1 MFTPVSESNQAP
13 PSVTEPNAVSP
24 RTALLSRPALA
35 MATVGLLVALPYALP
50 GKWAS
55 RLRLLQPRD
64 DEPAR
69 TAPAASDSAAAP
81 VGSVRVAEE
90 TADREDMAPP
100 QIVPVSSAR
109 TKPPPRPIEDPTDQ
123 ALHSFFAKLAK
134 VERKDPGAI
143 ARILHYGDSLL
154 AVDLVAST
162 LRRQLQ
168 DAFGDAGHGWMPI
181 ANPTP
186 GYFHAD
192 VSRRAS
198 SEWMIS
204 RVVGPFSPDGLY
216 GLGGFSFIGGSRAAW
231 SRFATPSKGTFGRS
245 VSRFGVQYLA
255 QPGGGDLEVVIDGE
269 QKELIS
275 TSAES
280 PKLMSWEKKV
290 PDGEHSFELRVV
302 KGPVRAFGTWMDRE
316 VPGVIL
322 DSAGIQGARLR
333 FLDQADDAHWAESL
347 KQRSPDLVIL
357 EFGLNEAA
365 DDFAYPMDR
374 YRETATKVLEQVRAA
389 LPEASCLMV
398 SPNDVAIK
406 RGTDLATRPVVPY
419 LVKAQ
424 REVSEKAGC
433 AFFDVYQAMGGY
445 GSMATWIRKGLG
457 GPDYTHPTTIGA
469 DHIGTWLYRAL
480 MERYEAWKAA
490 GGKPR
495 PGDAGV
501 GDADAASASD
511 APGSDAAP

>member
-1 MFTPVSESNQAP
+1 MFTVA
-13 PSVTEPNAVSP
+13 
-24 RTALLSRPALA
+24 
-35 MATVGLLVALPYALP
+35 LLVALPYAIP
-50 GKWAS
+50 GKVAG
-55 RLRLLQPRD
+55 RMRLLHPRD
-64 DEPAR
+64 DEPVR

-81 VGSVRVAEE
+81 VGNVRVAEE
-90 TADREDMAPP
+90 TSDREEMALPEITP
-100 QIVPVSSAR
+100 ASSSR
-109 TKPPPRPIEDPTDQ
+109 TKPPPRPIEDPTGE
-123 ALHSFFAKLAK
+123 ALHRFFTKLSRI
-134 VERKDPGAI
+134 ERKDPAAI

-162 LRRQLQ
+162 LRRQMQ

-186 GYFHAD
+186 GYFHND

-198 SEWMIS
+198 TEWMIS
-204 RVVGPFSPDGLY
+204 RVVGPFTPDGFY
-216 GLGGFSFIGGSRAAW
+216 GLGGFSFIGTSRASW

-255 QPGGGDLEVVIDGE
+255 QPGGGEFEVVIDGNE
-269 QKELIS
+269 KETIS
-275 TSAES
+275 TAAEA
-280 PKLMSWEKKV
+280 PKLVNWEKKV
-290 PDGEHSFELRVV
+290 PDGEHSFEVRVL
-302 KGPVRAFGTWMDRE
+302 KGPVRAFGTWMDRD

-333 FLDQADDAHWAESL
+333 FLDQANDEHWAEAL
-347 KQRSPDLVIL
+347 QQRAPDLVIM

-374 YRETATKVLEQVRAA
+374 YRETALKVLEQVRAA
-389 LPEASCLMV
+389 VPNASCLMV

-406 RGTDLATRPVVPY
+406 RGTDLTTRPVVPY

-433 AFFDVYQAMGGY
+433 AFFDVYQAMGGW
-445 GSMATWIRKGLG
+445 GSMATWIRRGLG

-469 DHIGTWLYRAL
+469 DQLGTWLYRAI

-490 GGKPR
+490 GGKPT
-495 PGDAGV
+495 PADAGATEA
-501 GDADAASASD
+501 GSSEAAAQPVSSAH
-511 APGSDAAP
+511 